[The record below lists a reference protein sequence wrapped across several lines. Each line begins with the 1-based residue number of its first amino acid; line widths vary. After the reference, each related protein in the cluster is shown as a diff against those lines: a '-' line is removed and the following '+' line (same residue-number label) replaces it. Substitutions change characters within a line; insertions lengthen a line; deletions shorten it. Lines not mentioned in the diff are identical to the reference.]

1 MNKFRGYLILS
12 LLLGIQPFAHAD
24 DIAKAAVEV
33 GINASFSEV
42 ERKLIEKYFGKSVTV
57 TDSDAEAAAAPKAKG
72 KKGNKDLPPGLAK
85 KEKLP
90 PGLARQLEK
99 NGTLPPGL
107 AKRGLPSDL
116 EQQLPPVPKGYE
128 RQIIED
134 ATIVLVHTATGLI
147 ADVITDIVLGE

>member
-1 MNKFRGYLILS
+1 MNKSRGYLILS
-12 LLLGIQPFAHAD
+12 LLLGIPPFAHAD

-42 ERKLIEKYFGKSVTV
+42 ERQLIEKYFGKRVPV
-57 TDSDAEAAAAPKAKG
+57 ADSGAEAAAAPKPKG

-85 KEKLP
+85 KDKLP
-90 PGLARQLEK
+90 PGLEKQLQK

-107 AKRGLPSDL
+107 AKRNLPPDL
-116 EQQLPPVPKGYE
+116 EQQLPPPPKGYE
-128 RQIIED
+128 RQIVED
-134 ATIVLVHTATGLI
+134 ATIVLVNIATGLI